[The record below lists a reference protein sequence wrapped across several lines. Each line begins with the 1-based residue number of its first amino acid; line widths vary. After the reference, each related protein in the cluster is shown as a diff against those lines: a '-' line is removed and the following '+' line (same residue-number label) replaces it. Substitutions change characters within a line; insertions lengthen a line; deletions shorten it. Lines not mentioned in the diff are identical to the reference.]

1 MKRLNP
7 VLRRLGRQV
16 VVDAILPIEEKG
28 RRGLKAAAQR
38 HQQAGSDVSLREASS
53 GGLRSIHCHIER
65 RVIEILLD
73 AGVGDAGHL
82 ANLAQDLV
90 GDLTIV
96 LDIGSFD
103 LNIDRRRQA
112 KVQNLGDD
120 IRG

>member
-1 MKRLNP
+1 MR
-7 VLRRLGRQV
+7 
-16 VVDAILPIEEKG
+16 
-28 RRGLKAAAQR
+28 
-38 HQQAGSDVSLREASS
+38 
-53 GGLRSIHCHIER
+53 
-65 RVIEILLD
+65 
-73 AGVGDAGHL
+73 GVGDAGHL